1 MYHSIYPKKHSRIKK
16 SNNIKLRTYVRKY
29 VLFSRVTRSALECS
43 RSEYLSECFPLK
55 FIYRSIF
62 FLKLTP
68 SYVLCVH
75 GMYFMFDSTV
85 ELGKWQ
91 AYDSQ
96 RGFSISGIL
105 LVIGGI
111 GDFFTNKINN
121 QIKK

>member
-1 MYHSIYPKKHSRIKK
+1 MFSTNLFRRVFYFF
-16 SNNIKLRTYVRKY
+16 SNLT
-29 VLFSRVTRSALECS
+29 
-43 RSEYLSECFPLK
+43 
-55 FIYRSIF
+55 FIR
-62 FLKLTP
+62 
-68 SYVLCVH
+68 
-75 GMYFMFDSTV
+75 MYFICDSTV
-85 ELGKWQ
+85 ELGKSQ